1 MAHRFRIGDLVS
13 FRAVGQKIGLYKVVR
28 QMPEEF
34 PAVDWK
40 YRIKSD
46 QEDFERTVLE
56 CDLSPSIIP
65 NHAYEPLKPPRRP
78 GRHHEPYQVCGS
90 FGC

>member
-1 MAHRFRIGDLVS
+1 
-13 FRAVGQKIGLYKVVR
+13 
-28 QMPEEF
+28 MPEEF

-78 GRHHEPYQVCGS
+78 GRHH
-90 FGC
+90 